1 MVKLRLMRIGRKKRP
16 YYRIVAMEVN
26 TPRDGTTLG
35 LVGHYDP
42 LGSKIDVDKEAALLW
57 LNRGAQMTPT
67 VKSLFHNQGVLAH
80 WKGLEFEV
88 REDALTRDKPKRRR
102 KLAAAAGAAEEASA
116 TEEET
121 AAEET
126 SAAEEA
132 AANGEDS

>member
-16 YYRIVAMEVN
+16 HYRIVAMEVN
-26 TPRDGTTLG
+26 TQRDGTTLA

-42 LGSKIDVDKEAALLW
+42 LGAKIDVDEEAALLW

-88 REDALTRDKPKRRR
+88 REDALTKDKPKRRR
-102 KLAAAAGAAEEASA
+102 KLTATTGEAEDAAAEEEMAP
-116 TEEET
+116 E
-121 AAEET
+121 
-126 SAAEEA
+126 
-132 AANGEDS
+132 EDS

>member
-1 MVKLRLMRIGRKKRP
+1 MVKLRLMRIGRKKHP
-16 YYRIVAMEVN
+16 YYRIVAMAVN

-42 LGSKIDVDKEAALLW
+42 LGAKIDVDKEAALLW

-80 WKGLEFEV
+80 WKGREFEA

-102 KLAAAAGAAEEASA
+102 KLASA
-116 TEEET
+116 TGD
-121 AAEET
+121 AEET
-126 SAAEEA
+126 SAAEEEA
-132 AANGEDS
+132 ATEENS

>member
-26 TPRDGTTLG
+26 TQRDGTTLA

-42 LGSKIDVDKEAALLW
+42 LDAKIDVDEEAALLW

-88 REDALTRDKPKRRR
+88 REDALTKDKPKRRR
-102 KLAAAAGAAEEASA
+102 KLAATTGEAEEATA
-116 TEEET
+116 EEEAPT
-121 AAEET
+121 E
-126 SAAEEA
+126 
-132 AANGEDS
+132 GDS

>member
-1 MVKLRLMRIGRKKRP
+1 LVKLRLMRIGRKKHP
-16 YYRIVAMEVN
+16 YYRIVAMAVN

-42 LGSKIDVDKEAALLW
+42 LGAKIDVDEEAALLW

-88 REDALTRDKPKRRR
+88 REDALTKDKPKRRR
-102 KLAAAAGAAEEASA
+102 KLAATTGE
-116 TEEET
+116 
-121 AAEET
+121 
-126 SAAEEA
+126 AEEA
-132 AANGEDS
+132 AAEEEAAPEEDS